1 MFLLKIP
8 AALIG
13 LVLTL
18 GGVAAF
24 FWSIVLVFKYLMYG
38 PSGPR
43 LASAPSQSR
52 PDIGEALA
60 WFVGAVLAIALGTQ
74 LGRFARGDFD

>member
-18 GGVAAF
+18 GGMGAF
-24 FWSIVLVFKYLMYG
+24 FWSIALFVGFLTYD

-43 LASAPSQSR
+43 LAGAPER
-52 PDIGEALA
+52 PPPDIWNAVA
-60 WFVGAVLAIALGTQ
+60 WFVGAVFAISAGTQ